1 MGRAMCNPRRQRAPA
16 LEGTTMPQA
25 GTMLGAEIAKFDA
38 LADRWWDPSG
48 PMKPL
53 HRMNPLRTG
62 WIAERLAGHHGRD
75 PGTADALAGLT
86 LLDVG
91 CGAGLASEAL
101 ARRGAAVTGLDAAGE
116 ALEAARA
123 HAAASGLDI
132 AYREGLPE
140 DLPPGQTYDAVMAL
154 EVVEHVAER
163 DAFLAALARAVKPGG
178 LVFLSTLNRT
188 PRAFLMAKLGA
199 EYLLRMLPVGTHD
212 WKMFVTPSELGAGLR
227 GAGLTVTDIA
237 GMTMDKL
244 TGRWRTSRDVAIN
257 YIVMARKA

>member
-1 MGRAMCNPRRQRAPA
+1 
-16 LEGTTMPQA
+16 MPQA

-38 LADRWWDPSG
+38 LAGRWWDPDG

-62 WIAERLAGHHGRD
+62 WIAERLARQHGRD
-75 PGTADALAGLT
+75 PEAPALTGLSV
-86 LLDVG
+86 LDVG

-116 ALEAARA
+116 ALNAARA
-123 HAAASGLDI
+123 HATAAGLVID
-132 AYREGLPE
+132 YREGLPE
-140 DLPPGQTYDAVMAL
+140 DLPPDTEFDAVIAL
-154 EVVEHVAER
+154 EVIEHVA
-163 DAFLAALARAVKPGG
+163 DHAAFLGALARATKPGG

-188 PRAFLMAKLGA
+188 PRSFLMAKLGA

-227 GAGLTVTDIA
+227 GAGLAVADIA
-237 GMTMDKL
+237 GMAMNRL
-244 TGRWRTSRDVAIN
+244 TGRWHASRDVGVN
-257 YIVMARKA
+257 YIIMARKP